1 MADYTG
7 ALLKAMSIISENNSG
22 TNNDKTIKASI
33 ISVQSDNKYT
43 ASYNGGK
50 IAAYS
55 NNSEKYNIGDLVYVQ
70 VPQGNFDNVKY
81 ILGLA
86 EIAPLNQEEEQTN
99 ANILSNYT
107 KVGGNIIIN
116 KET

>member
-1 MADYTG
+1 MTSSLGVA
-7 ALLKAMSIISENNSG
+7 IPIR
-22 TNNDKTIKASI
+22 
-33 ISVQSDNKYT
+33 V
-43 ASYNGGK
+43 
-50 IAAYS
+50 YS
-55 NNSEKYNIGDLVYVQ
+55 FEYAPSNSEKYNIGDLVYVQ

-86 EIAPLNQEEEQTN
+86 EIAPLNKEEEQTN